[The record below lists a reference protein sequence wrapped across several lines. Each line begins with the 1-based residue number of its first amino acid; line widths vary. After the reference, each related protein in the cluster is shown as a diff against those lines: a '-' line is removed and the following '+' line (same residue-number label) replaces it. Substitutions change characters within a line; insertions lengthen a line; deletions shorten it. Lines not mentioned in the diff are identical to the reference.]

1 MSGFKVN
8 RRDFLRVL
16 GWGGASTALV
26 GCDMPTTV
34 TLEEGKEDV
43 VAYFMPEEYV
53 IPGVG
58 VWYASTCTQCAAGC
72 GIHGRVREGRAL
84 KLEGNPESVI
94 NRGKTCMMGQAG
106 VQAHY
111 NPDRLTQPLM
121 REGGALKPAS
131 WEVALKKIAEKT
143 ASANGDRVAWLSGA
157 VSGHQAV
164 LINDVLNTFGSKQ
177 HFVHET
183 IHASVWQA
191 VARDMLGDA
200 QPVLRM
206 DKAKSILSFG
216 ADFLGT
222 WQSPVHFATQY
233 AKFRSGKRGV
243 LIQVEPKMS
252 LTGGS
257 ADAWVAVRP
266 GTEGILALGIAQNLV
281 KRGWAKGEVP
291 AKLKEVL
298 AKYEL
303 GMVANAT
310 GVAGDRIQ
318 RITAALKDHA
328 PSLVLAG
335 APVEGGEN
343 GYDAVSAVMLLN
355 ILLGNI
361 GQTIEPAAQFAEA
374 RMQARSGGTRGA
386 LEFSKLAAAKK
397 LDVAFISHA
406 NPVYHAPGFMKMKD
420 AMANVGF
427 KVVMTQFPDETAMQ
441 ADVVLPLYSAIEDW
455 GTHVAAYNGGVA
467 TLSFQQPLMEP
478 LYKDTRGFGDVALSL
493 LKQRKPKEYAAFNDY
508 YAYLKASVSNMPAA
522 VAKGDKN
529 KDAAWNALLQKGVLE
544 TKATVGKFKVNTAT
558 VAAVADVSAD
568 VQFPYRLLPS
578 ARLGLWDGRHA
589 NSPWLQ
595 ESPDQISKVVWGS
608 WVEMHP
614 VTAAK
619 LGVKSGDYVRVTSAQ
634 GSLEAQAY
642 VFNGIHPE
650 AIAVPLGQGHQEYG
664 RYAKG
669 LGVNPYAILN
679 PVIEKKTGEVA
690 AYATRVSVTK
700 LDKSARLVHMGSS
713 DTQMGRKLVST
724 IPATVY
730 RRTEGEA

>member
-16 GWGGASTALV
+16 GWGGAGTALA
-26 GCDMPTTV
+26 GCDMPSTV

-72 GIHGRVREGRAL
+72 GVHGRVREGRAL
-84 KLEGNPESVI
+84 KLEGNPESAV

-111 NPDRLTQPLM
+111 NPDRLTQPLL
-121 REGGALKPAS
+121 RDGNALKPVS

-143 ASANGDRVAWLSGA
+143 ADIKSDRVAWLSGT

-164 LINDVLNTFGSKQ
+164 LINDYLNAYGSKQ
-177 HFVHET
+177 HFTHET
-183 IHASVWQA
+183 INANVWQA

-200 QPVLRM
+200 QPVLRI
-206 DKAKSILSFG
+206 DKAQSILSFG

-222 WQSPVHFATQY
+222 WQSPVHFAAQY
-233 AKFRSGKRGV
+233 AKFRSGKRGI
-243 LIQVEPKMS
+243 LIQAESKMS

-266 GTEGILALGIAQNLV
+266 GSEGILALGIAQTLI
-281 KRGWAKGEVP
+281 KRGWAKGDVP
-291 AKLKEVL
+291 AKVKDML
-298 AKYEL
+298 AKYDV
-303 GMVANAT
+303 GMVSNAT

-318 RITAALKDHA
+318 RIAAVLSQRA

-335 APVEGGEN
+335 APVEGAEN
-343 GYDAVSAVMLLN
+343 AYDSVAAVMLLN
-355 ILLGNI
+355 VLLGNI
-361 GQTIEPAAQFAEA
+361 GHTIEPSVQFAET
-374 RMQARSGGTRGA
+374 RMQARTGGTRGVV
-386 LEFSKLAAAKK
+386 EFAKLAEAKK

-406 NPVYHAPGFMKMKD
+406 NPVYSAPGFVKMKE
-420 AMANVGF
+420 ALGKVGF

-441 ADVVLPLYSAIEDW
+441 ADVVLPLYSALEDW
-455 GTHVAAYNGGVA
+455 GTHVAAYNAGSA
-467 TLSFQQPLMEP
+467 SISFQQPLMEP
-478 LYKDTRGFGDVALSL
+478 LYKETRGFGDAVLAL

-508 YAYLKASVSNMPAA
+508 YAYLKASVTNMPAA
-522 VAKGDKN
+522 VSKDIKN
-529 KDAAWNALLQKGVLE
+529 KDQIWNALLQKGVLE
-544 TKATVGKFKVNTAT
+544 TKGNVGKFKIN
-558 VAAVADVSAD
+558 AAVEAVAEVQGDA
-568 VQFPYRLLPS
+568 QFPYRLLPS

-595 ESPDQISKVVWGS
+595 EAPDQISKIVWAS

-614 VTAAK
+614 ITAAK
-619 LGVKSGDYVRVTSAQ
+619 VGVKGGDYVRVTSAQ
-634 GSLEAQAY
+634 GSVEAQVY
-642 VFNGIHPE
+642 VFSGIHPE
-650 AIAVPLGQGHQEYG
+650 AIAVPLGQGHEEYG

-669 LGVNPYAILN
+669 LGVNPNKILS
-679 PVIEKKTGEVA
+679 PVFDKKTGEVA
-690 AYATRVSVTK
+690 SYATRVSVTK
-700 LDKSARLVHMGSS
+700 LDKSARLTHLGAS
-713 DTQMGRKLVST
+713 DTQQGRKLVST
-724 IPATVY
+724 IPAAIY